1 MQAAAANRNAVI
13 SVGEAERWRGRS
25 PQEASSLASRS
36 GSAGSPAQEPSS
48 LALLLALLWRTTI
61 MLQHDGRMV
70 VSRARARPIDS
81 LIGHSMRPLL
91 ATQSG

>member
-25 PQEASSLASRS
+25 PQETSSLASRS
-36 GSAGSPAQEPSS
+36 SVGSPAQEPSS
-48 LALLLALLWRTTI
+48 LALLLTLLWRTTI

-70 VSRARARPIDS
+70 VSRARASPIDS